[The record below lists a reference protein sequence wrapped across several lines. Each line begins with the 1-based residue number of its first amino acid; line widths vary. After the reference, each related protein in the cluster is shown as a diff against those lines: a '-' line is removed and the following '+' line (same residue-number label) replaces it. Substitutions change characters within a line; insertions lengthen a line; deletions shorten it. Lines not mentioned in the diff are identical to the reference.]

1 MRASDPADPPL
12 SPVTSDSKGIAI
24 YPLLL
29 QIHVSEKK
37 YIFPS
42 RLTTG
47 GTVIIRRDEWIT
59 PFSRGSFRSKS
70 NTFHG
75 MGNEMKDGG

>member
-1 MRASDPADPPL
+1 M
-12 SPVTSDSKGIAI
+12 
-24 YPLLL
+24 
-29 QIHVSEKK
+29 HVSEKK

-47 GTVIIRRDEWIT
+47 GTVIIRCDEWIT

>member
-1 MRASDPADPPL
+1 M
-12 SPVTSDSKGIAI
+12 
-24 YPLLL
+24 
-29 QIHVSEKK
+29 HVSEKK

-75 MGNEMKDGG
+75 MGNEMKDGGYREEFIEQSAHSTYLLFSFEICVIRK

>member
-1 MRASDPADPPL
+1 MTGNFTWSMRASDPADPPP
-12 SPVTSDSKGIAI
+12 SPCNKRFERI

-29 QIHVSEKK
+29 QMHVSEKK

-47 GTVIIRRDEWIT
+47 GTVIIRRDE
-59 PFSRGSFRSKS
+59 
-70 NTFHG
+70 
-75 MGNEMKDGG
+75 